1 MKREYKPLSRCLD
14 NYFNVYLSNVRGASK
29 NTRRAYRDAFMLFFC
44 FLSKHTNTPIDKLTF
59 KEITK
64 DNVLEFLDYLEKDK
78 KNTTKT
84 RNHRFTVI
92 RCFICYMM
100 QCDPMNMKQW
110 SDIAEIPKK
119 RERKRVIDYLTK
131 EGMDL
136 LLKQP
141 DYSTDKGLRDYVM
154 LTLMYETGARIQEII
169 DLTPSVINYN
179 NPCSVTITGKGDKE
193 RRVYI
198 SESLANLLKK
208 YVEIQN
214 LHVPGAEHK
223 PLFYNYWHQKLSST
237 AITKVIQK
245 YADMAR
251 SQRADLIPENVH
263 PHMFRHSKAMHLLQA
278 GLDLIHIRDFLGHV
292 SIQTTEIYARADDK
306 ARQEAFK
313 KMQTSIDSE
322 SVVRDWEHDSEL
334 ENFLKNLV

>member
-1 MKREYKPLSRCLD
+1 
-14 NYFNVYLSNVRGASK
+14 
-29 NTRRAYRDAFMLFFC
+29 
-44 FLSKHTNTPIDKLTF
+44 
-59 KEITK
+59 
-64 DNVLEFLDYLEKDK
+64 
-78 KNTTKT
+78 
-84 RNHRFTVI
+84 
-92 RCFICYMM
+92 
-100 QCDPMNMKQW
+100 
-110 SDIAEIPKK
+110 
-119 RERKRVIDYLTK
+119 
-131 EGMDL
+131 
-136 LLKQP
+136 
-141 DYSTDKGLRDYVM
+141 M

>member
-119 RERKRVIDYLTK
+119 KERKRVIDYLTK

-141 DYSTDKGLRDYVM
+141 D
-154 LTLMYETGARIQEII
+154 
-169 DLTPSVINYN
+169 
-179 NPCSVTITGKGDKE
+179 
-193 RRVYI
+193 
-198 SESLANLLKK
+198 
-208 YVEIQN
+208 
-214 LHVPGAEHK
+214 
-223 PLFYNYWHQKLSST
+223 LS
-237 AITKVIQK
+237 
-245 YADMAR
+245 
-251 SQRADLIPENVH
+251 
-263 PHMFRHSKAMHLLQA
+263 
-278 GLDLIHIRDFLGHV
+278 LIHI
-292 SIQTTEIYARADDK
+292 
-306 ARQEAFK
+306 
-313 KMQTSIDSE
+313 
-322 SVVRDWEHDSEL
+322 
-334 ENFLKNLV
+334 

>member
-119 RERKRVIDYLTK
+119 KERKIFRRILIELLIIFQTDYAQTATVKSGKITIFEKPANRVRTIIKNSSILYYCFRILF
-131 EGMDL
+131 
-136 LLKQP
+136 
-141 DYSTDKGLRDYVM
+141 VM
-154 LTLMYETGARIQEII
+154 K
-169 DLTPSVINYN
+169 N
-179 NPCSVTITGKGDKE
+179 
-193 RRVYI
+193 
-198 SESLANLLKK
+198 
-208 YVEIQN
+208 
-214 LHVPGAEHK
+214 
-223 PLFYNYWHQKLSST
+223 
-237 AITKVIQK
+237 
-245 YADMAR
+245 
-251 SQRADLIPENVH
+251 
-263 PHMFRHSKAMHLLQA
+263 
-278 GLDLIHIRDFLGHV
+278 
-292 SIQTTEIYARADDK
+292 
-306 ARQEAFK
+306 FK
-313 KMQTSIDSE
+313 
-322 SVVRDWEHDSEL
+322 
-334 ENFLKNLV
+334 